1 MAKSQTTWLAVA
13 ALVVNALVWGVS
25 WWPLRELQSAGLHP
39 LWSTVIMYCFALLV
53 VLSVKPMAWRG
64 LVQHPQLWL
73 LLLAS
78 GLTNVGFNWA
88 VSISDVV
95 RVLILFYLMPG
106 WAVLL
111 AWLLL
116 GERPTRAALLRLLL
130 ALVGV
135 MIILIPPTQP
145 GSTPSSALSL
155 NLSFADGLAL
165 MGGFSFALTN
175 VMLKRLGNTPSE
187 ARMFAMFAGG
197 ALLAL
202 CAGGAGLTQ
211 GWVTSLPPV
220 SASWAWL
227 AAGLALAFLLS
238 NTALQY
244 GAARL
249 PSSTTSVVMLT
260 EVLFGSLSAVA
271 LGAAVLDS
279 RTLLGGGLIVTAA
292 LLAAFDNERRPPTE
306 VSA

>member
-1 MAKSQTTWLAVA
+1 MTKLWPIG
-13 ALVVNALVWGVS
+13 ALVVNAFVWGVS

-53 VLSVKPMAWRG
+53 VLSVKPLAWRG
-64 LVQHPQLWL
+64 LVQHPELWL

-116 GERPTRAALLRLLL
+116 KERPTRAALLRLLL
-130 ALVGV
+130 GLAGV
-135 MIILIPPTQP
+135 MVILFPA
-145 GSTPSSALSL
+145 SASKSGAVVAFSL
-155 NLSFADGLAL
+155 DLSFADGLAL

-175 VMLKRLGNTPSE
+175 VLLKRLGNTPSE
-187 ARMFAMFAGG
+187 ARMFAMFGGG
-197 ALLAL
+197 ALLAVV
-202 CAGGAGLTQ
+202 AGAAGMTQ
-211 GWVTSLPPV
+211 GWVTALPPV
-220 SASWAWL
+220 SAYWAWI
-227 AAGLALAFLLS
+227 AAGLALAFLVS

-249 PSSTTSVVMLT
+249 PSSTTSLVMLT
-260 EVLFGSLSAVA
+260 EILFGSLSSVA
-271 LGAAVLDS
+271 MGAAVLDS
-279 RTLLGGGLIVTAA
+279 RTLIGGALIVTAA
-292 LLAAFDNERRPPTE
+292 VLAVFDHN
-306 VSA
+306 

>member
-1 MAKSQTTWLAVA
+1 MVKPRVTSQTTWLAIA
-13 ALVVNALVWGVS
+13 ALVINAFVWGVS

-53 VLSVKPMAWRG
+53 VLSVKPLAWRG
-64 LVQHPQLWL
+64 LMQHPQLWL

-116 GERPTRAALLRLLL
+116 GEQPTRTALLRLLL
-130 ALVGV
+130 ALTGV

-145 GSTPSSALSL
+145 GSTALSL
-155 NLSFADGLAL
+155 DFSFADGLAL
-165 MGGFSFALTN
+165 MGGFCFALTN
-175 VMLKRLGNTPSE
+175 VLLKKLGETPSE

-197 ALLAL
+197 ALLAAI
-202 CAGGAGLTQ
+202 AGAAGMTQ
-211 GWVTSLPPV
+211 GWVNALPPV
-220 SASWAWL
+220 TASWAWL
-227 AAGLALAFLLS
+227 ATALALAFLIG

-244 GAARL
+244 GAAQL
-249 PSSTTSVVMLT
+249 PSSTTALVMLT

-271 LGAAVLDS
+271 LGAAVLDG
-279 RTLLGGGLIVTAA
+279 RTLLGGGLIVAA
-292 LLAAFDNERRPPTE
+292 AALAAFDD
-306 VSA
+306 

>member
-1 MAKSQTTWLAVA
+1 MTKLWPIG
-13 ALVVNALVWGVS
+13 ALVVNAFVWGVS

-53 VLSVKPMAWRG
+53 VLSVKPLAWRG
-64 LVQHPQLWL
+64 LVQHPELWL

-116 GERPTRAALLRLLL
+116 KERPTRAALLRLLL
-130 ALVGV
+130 GLAGV
-135 MIILIPPTQP
+135 MVILFPA
-145 GSTPSSALSL
+145 STSQSGAVVAFSL
-155 NLSFADGLAL
+155 DLSFADGLAL

-175 VMLKRLGNTPSE
+175 VLLKRLGNTPSE
-187 ARMFAMFAGG
+187 ARMFAMFGGG
-197 ALLAL
+197 ALLAVV
-202 CAGGAGLTQ
+202 AGAAGMTQ
-211 GWVTSLPPV
+211 GWVTALPPV
-220 SASWAWL
+220 SAYWAWI
-227 AAGLALAFLLS
+227 AAGLALAFLVS

-249 PSSTTSVVMLT
+249 PSSTTSLVMLT
-260 EVLFGSLSAVA
+260 EILFGSLSSVA
-271 LGAAVLDS
+271 MGAAVLDS
-279 RTLLGGGLIVTAA
+279 RTLIGGALIVTAA
-292 LLAAFDNERRPPTE
+292 VLAVFDHN
-306 VSA
+306 

>member
-1 MAKSQTTWLAVA
+1 MAKLLPIG
-13 ALVVNALVWGVS
+13 ALIVNAFVWGVS

-39 LWSTVIMYCFALLV
+39 LWSTVIMYCFALVV
-53 VLSVKPMAWRG
+53 VLLVKPLAWRG
-64 LVQHPQLWL
+64 LVEHPALCL

-111 AWLLL
+111 AWLVLK
-116 GERPTRAALLRLLL
+116 EKPTRAALLRLVL

-135 MIILIPPTQP
+135 MIILIPATSAES
-145 GSTPSSALSL
+145 STPSVLAL

-165 MGGFSFALTN
+165 MGGFCFALTN
-175 VMLKRLGNTPSE
+175 VLLKRLSHTPSE

-197 ALLAL
+197 ALLAVG
-202 CAGGAGLTQ
+202 AGGAGMSI
-211 GWVTSLPPV
+211 GWVTALPPV
-220 SASWAWL
+220 SAYWMWI
-227 AAGLALAFLLS
+227 AAALSLAFLAG

-244 GAARL
+244 GAGRL
-249 PSSTTSVVMLT
+249 PSSTTSLVMLT
-260 EVLFGSLSAVA
+260 EILFGSLSSVA

-279 RTLLGGGLIVTAA
+279 RTLIGGGLIVAA
-292 LLAAFDNERRPPTE
+292 SLMAVFDHNKGD
-306 VSA
+306 

>member
-1 MAKSQTTWLAVA
+1 MAKFLPAG
-13 ALVVNALVWGVS
+13 ALVFNAFVWGVS
-25 WWPLRELQSAGLHP
+25 WWPLRALQSAGLHP

-53 VLSVKPMAWRG
+53 VLAVKPLAWRG
-64 LVQHPQLWL
+64 LVEHPALWL

-111 AWLLL
+111 AWVVLK
-116 GERPTRAALLRLLL
+116 ERPTRSALLRLLL
-130 ALVGV
+130 ALMGV
-135 MIILIPPTQP
+135 MIILIPPTPP
-145 GSTPSSALSL
+145 GASTPATLSL
-155 NLSFADGLAL
+155 DLSFADALSL

-175 VMLKRLGNTPSE
+175 VMLKRLGHTPSE
-187 ARMFAMFAGG
+187 ARMFAMFGGG

-202 CAGGAGLTQ
+202 CAGGAGMAQ
-211 GWVTSLPPV
+211 GWGTALPPV
-220 SASWAWL
+220 SASWVWL
-227 AAGLALAFLLS
+227 VAGLALAFLAS

-249 PSSTTSVVMLT
+249 ASSTTALVLLT
-260 EVLFGSLSAVA
+260 EVIFGSLSAVA
-271 LGAAVLDS
+271 LGAAVLDG

-292 LLAAFDNERRPPTE
+292 ALAAFDD
-306 VSA
+306 

>member
-1 MAKSQTTWLAVA
+1 MVKLPPA
-13 ALVVNALVWGVS
+13 ALLPVGALIVNAFVWGVS

-53 VLSVKPMAWRG
+53 VLSIKPMAWRG
-64 LVQHPQLWL
+64 LVQYPQLWL

-95 RVLILFYLMPG
+95 RVLILFYLMPA

-116 GERPTRAALLRLLL
+116 KERPSSAAIVRLML
-130 ALVGV
+130 AFVGV
-135 MIILIPPTQP
+135 MIVLIPATASS
-145 GSTPSSALSL
+145 GSSTLPIHF
-155 NLSFADGLAL
+155 SFADGLSL
-165 MGGFSFALTN
+165 MGGFCFALTN
-175 VMLKRLGNTPSE
+175 VLLKKLGNTPSE
-187 ARMFAMFAGG
+187 ARMFAMFMGG

-202 CAGGAGLTQ
+202 VAGGAGMTQ
-211 GWVTSLPPV
+211 GWVTTLPAV
-220 SASWAWL
+220 TAYWAWV
-227 AAGLALAFLLS
+227 AAALSLAFLLG

-260 EVLFGSLSAVA
+260 EVIFGSLSSVA
-271 LGAAVLDS
+271 LGAAVLDT
-279 RTLLGGGLIVTAA
+279 RTLVGGSLIVLAA
-292 LLAAFDNERRPPTE
+292 VLAAFDN
-306 VSA
+306 